1 MKKKDDDTDNVK
13 KDADLKKL
21 WILSMSFDV

>member
-13 KDADLKKL
+13 KDADFKKL